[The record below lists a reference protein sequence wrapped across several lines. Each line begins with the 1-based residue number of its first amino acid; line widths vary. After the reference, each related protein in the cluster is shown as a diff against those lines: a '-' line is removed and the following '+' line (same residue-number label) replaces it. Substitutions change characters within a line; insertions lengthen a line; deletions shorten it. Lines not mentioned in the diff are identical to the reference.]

1 MIDHS
6 DNRKGDLAEYYAVTW
21 LWDQGYEVFHNCGC
35 DGAIDLI
42 AMAED
47 GTIVLIDVKTTRP
60 GHNTSWGTSNLSD
73 KQKVLGVRKL
83 MFNAETRELFFVEH
97 RHEKTSIGHRDEH
110 HTQYDLVLSDSGC

>member
-6 DNRKGDLAEYYAVTW
+6 YNRKGDLAEYYAVTW

-47 GTIVLIDVKTTRP
+47 GTIVLIDVKTARP
-60 GHNTSWGTSNLSD
+60 GHNSSHGTHSLSD
-73 KQKVLGVRKL
+73 KQKELGVRKL
-83 MFNAETRELFFVEH
+83 MFNAETRELFFIEH